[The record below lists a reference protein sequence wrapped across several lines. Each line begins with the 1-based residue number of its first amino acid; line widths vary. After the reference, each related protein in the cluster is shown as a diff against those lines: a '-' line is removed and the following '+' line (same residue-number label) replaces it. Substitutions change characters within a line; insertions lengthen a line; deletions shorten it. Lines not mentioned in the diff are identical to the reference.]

1 MLPLRDNVP
10 TRHFP
15 IVTVALIAANAAVF
29 LFWEDAGTQPGL
41 NQSILDG
48 AYFPCEVEGSCEGPG
63 WSWPI
68 NVLTSMFMHAS
79 WGHILGNMLFLWIF
93 GNNVEDTLGRI
104 RFIVFYLLG
113 GIAAT
118 AAQTFV
124 TLGYG
129 TERDATVPNLGA
141 SGAIAAVLG
150 AYLLLLPGASVLT
163 AIFLGFFFFI
173 QEIPAL
179 FFLGIWFLFQLFIGS
194 QSFVA
199 PEQGGGVAYFAHIG
213 GFVFGLLAVWV
224 FTIGRPRPL
233 RPAY

>member
-150 AYLLLLPGASVLT
+150 AYFLLVPRGKVLT
-163 AIFLGFFFFI
+163 LILPFFFF
-173 QEIPAL
+173 EIPAVV
-179 FFLGIWFLFQLFIGS
+179 FLGIYFLYQLVIGGY
-194 QSFVA
+194 SFVQ
-199 PEQGGGVAYFAHIG
+199 PEAGGGVAYFAHLG
-213 GFVFGLLAVWV
+213 GIAFGLATVKLFAA
-224 FTIGRPRPL
+224 GRPRPV
-233 RPAY
+233 RPLY